1 MTVNDFREST
11 GRINLWKGGGRAQ
24 AVDRFLNAF
33 RHLPREGL
41 WVFSISRHLEG
52 RGGRHCRFE

>member
-1 MTVNDFREST
+1 MPE
-11 GRINLWKGGGRAQ
+11 RINLWKSGGQRVP
-24 AVDRFLNAF
+24 AVDRFLNAL
-33 RHLPREGL
+33 RLLLREGL